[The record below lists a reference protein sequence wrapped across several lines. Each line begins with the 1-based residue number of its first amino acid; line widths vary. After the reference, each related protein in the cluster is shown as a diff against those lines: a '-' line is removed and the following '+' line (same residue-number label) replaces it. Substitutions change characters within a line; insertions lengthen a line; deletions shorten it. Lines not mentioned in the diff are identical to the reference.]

1 MCEQER
7 RMCISQQEFLGISE
21 LGGGFMKVKS
31 GFKLM
36 KVGVQNL
43 VVAVDERAEEFNGM
57 VRLNSTGAFLWE
69 KIEKGSEKEE
79 LVSALLAQY
88 GIDEETARRAVEI
101 YRERY
106 APVGIY
112 ENELYPGIPEM
123 LEGLKARGYKLGIA
137 SSKPENFV

>member
-1 MCEQER
+1 MCQGTFHFIQADRGMCEQADFADLE
-7 RMCISQQEFLGISE
+7 CE
-21 LGGGFMKVKS
+21 LGGESMKVKS

-88 GIDEETARRAVEI
+88 GIDEETARKDLDVFLNILIEN
-101 YRERY
+101 
-106 APVGIY
+106 GI
-112 ENELYPGIPEM
+112 
-123 LEGLKARGYKLGIA
+123 LE
-137 SSKPENFV
+137 

>member
-1 MCEQER
+1 
-7 RMCISQQEFLGISE
+7 
-21 LGGGFMKVKS
+21 MKVKS

-57 VRLNSTGAFLWE
+57 VRLNSTRAFLWE

-88 GIDEETARRAVEI
+88 GIDEETARKDLDGFLNILIEN
-101 YRERY
+101 
-106 APVGIY
+106 GI
-112 ENELYPGIPEM
+112 
-123 LEGLKARGYKLGIA
+123 LE
-137 SSKPENFV
+137 

>member
-43 VVAVDERAEEFNGM
+43 VVAWMRG
-57 VRLNSTGAFLWE
+57 RRSSTEW
-69 KIEKGSEKEE
+69 
-79 LVSALLAQY
+79 SA
-88 GIDEETARRAVEI
+88 
-101 YRERY
+101 
-106 APVGIY
+106 
-112 ENELYPGIPEM
+112 
-123 LEGLKARGYKLGIA
+123 
-137 SSKPENFV
+137 

>member
-1 MCEQER
+1 
-7 RMCISQQEFLGISE
+7 
-21 LGGGFMKVKS
+21 MKVKS

-57 VRLNSTGAFLWE
+57 VSLNSTGEFLWE

-88 GIDEETARRAVEI
+88 GIDEETARKDLDDFLRTLTEN
-101 YRERY
+101 
-106 APVGIY
+106 GI
-112 ENELYPGIPEM
+112 
-123 LEGLKARGYKLGIA
+123 LE
-137 SSKPENFV
+137 